1 MNSVG
6 LPIGNDFNEQEKR
19 DYLAYQLVAMVI
31 EDCKSIWNMDGD
43 KVYKK
48 LDSCGIIEYLI
59 NGYDCLHTQ
68 SMEYII
74 SDIEEMLEDTGK
86 TGTTDEI

>member
-1 MNSVG
+1 
-6 LPIGNDFNEQEKR
+6 
-19 DYLAYQLVAMVI
+19 MVI
-31 EDCKSIWNMDGD
+31 EDCKSKWNMDGD

-48 LDSCGIIEYLI
+48 LNCCGIIEYLL

-74 SDIEEMLEDTGK
+74 SDIEEILEEREK
-86 TGTTDEI
+86 AGTADEV

>member
-6 LPIGNDFNEQEKR
+6 LPIGNKFNEQEKH
-19 DYLAYQLVAMVI
+19 DYLVYQLVAMVI
-31 EDCKSIWNMDGD
+31 ENCKSKWNIGGD

-48 LDSCGIIEYLI
+48 LNSCGIVEYLI

-74 SDIEEMLEDTGK
+74 SDIEEILEDRQEA
-86 TGTTDEI
+86 GTEDEV